1 MAEKQK
7 PIKPLEN
14 YNRMSDHDIVARATA
29 VETGLTGNPNFPS
42 PPVELPAL
50 KTAIDSLAALIAER
64 LDGSKKVI
72 AQKKKQRVV
81 VIKMLK
87 LLARYAEV
95 MCKDDMA
102 IFKSSGFEAAATQ
115 VSTQPQP
122 IDRPGIRSIGHAP
135 VSGGLVIRVKP
146 SRKARSY
153 TLRIAPIGSG
163 GVPGNWT
170 EQLATSVKSPI
181 TISGLT
187 PGTVYAV
194 QVKALGKLGYTEWS
208 DSATCMCT

>member
-7 PIKPLEN
+7 PIKPLES

-42 PPVELPAL
+42 PPVEMPAL
-50 KTAIDSLAALIAER
+50 KAAIETLAALIAES
-64 LDGSKKVI
+64 LDGSKKKVI
-72 AQKKKQRVV
+72 AQKKKQREV

-122 IDRPGIRSIGHAP
+122 IDRPGIRSIDHAP

-146 SRKARSY
+146 SSKARSHV
-153 TLRIAPIGSG
+153 LRIAQISSG
-163 GVPGNWT
+163 GLPGNWI
-170 EQLATSVKSPI
+170 EQLATS
-181 TISGLT
+181 
-187 PGTVYAV
+187 
-194 QVKALGKLGYTEWS
+194 
-208 DSATCMCT
+208 